1 MLQIKLIFVELFSFI
16 KMDLSNLI
24 TNLEEITTQLKN
36 LNRYLVPKKSKLEE
50 KREQT
55 IKKMKEEYPI
65 PDGFTVEEYWNFY
78 KEEHGYYFMTRTI
91 RMQMIREFEKKY
103 RPEKHQEQLER
114 DRKNRLNKKNS
125 T

>member
-1 MLQIKLIFVELFSFI
+1 
-16 KMDLSNLI
+16 MDLSNLI

>member
-1 MLQIKLIFVELFSFI
+1 
-16 KMDLSNLI
+16 MDLSNLI
-24 TNLEEITTQLKN
+24 TNLEEITNQLKI
-36 LNRYLVPKKSKLEE
+36 LNRNLVPKKSKLEE

-65 PDGFTVEEYWNFY
+65 PDGYTVEEYWDFY

-91 RMQMIREFEKKY
+91 RQQMIREFEKKY
-103 RPEKHQEQLER
+103 RPEKHQEYLER
-114 DRKNRLNKKNS
+114 QRKYKLNKKKS